1 MQPVDTHGFDLKEM
15 DGPDSTNAYM
25 VKSSAIPTGQEKVF
39 YETAKFNP
47 RSLIDLVENA
57 GASSCNEATEEAH
70 LPEIN
75 KFNYHNPIRKIKSI
89 R

>member
-1 MQPVDTHGFDLKEM
+1 MQPVDTHGFEKEA
-15 DGPDSTNAYM
+15 D
-25 VKSSAIPTGQEKVF
+25 KSERGASLMREPAKEKLF

-57 GASSCNEATEEAH
+57 PSSCNEATEEAH

-75 KFNYHNPIRKIKSI
+75 KFNYQNPFRKIKSI